1 MKSKQSTTTS
11 LLLVSA
17 AVLLQQALS
26 ASAATVPDEQQTN
39 KNVRDLLELYTSQ
52 RSWRM
57 EDDDFLQNGDEQ
69 QEGDDLF
76 YQTGMNDDHYH
87 SKSGK
92 KSSGPYSSGSRKSGK
107 KGSSYDSMDGVAPS

>member
-1 MKSKQSTTTS
+1 MKSKQSTTTT

-26 ASAATVPDEQQTN
+26 ASAATVPDEQQTH

-52 RSWRM
+52 RTWRM
-57 EDDDFLQNGDEQ
+57 QDDDFLQNGDE

-76 YQTGMNDDHYH
+76 YQTGMNDDHYYP
-87 SKSGK
+87 KSGK